1 YVPVSATP
9 AECQEA
15 VNDFKA
21 VFEDATIAK
30 SGQNLKYD
38 ILVLSW
44 YDIQV
49 RGELF
54 DTMLAHYLIDPDSRH
69 NMDLL
74 AENYLNY
81 TPVSISTLIGKG
93 KNQLNMRDVD
103 PELIKDYAAEDADI
117 TLQLK
122 EVLEP
127 ALTGVNAEKLAKEI
141 ENPL

>member
-1 YVPVSATP
+1 YVPVSANQ

-81 TPVSISTLIGKG
+81 TPVSIESLIGPKG
-93 KNQLNMRDVD
+93 KNQGNMRDAD
-103 PELIKDYAAEDADI
+103 PEKIKEYAAEDADI
-117 TLQLK
+117 TLRLK
-122 EVLEP
+122 
-127 ALTGVNAEKLAKEI
+127 GVFE
-141 ENPL
+141 